1 MEEGHKKVSVIIK
14 QERVTMK
21 QADVLKLTLWFLE
34 LCKIVIGIKGKKKRN
49 KRKTDTVNRRLET
62 AEERRIK

>member
-34 LCKIVIGIKGKKKRN
+34 LCKIVIGIKGKQIQWTEDWKQLKR
-49 KRKTDTVNRRLET
+49 EG
-62 AEERRIK
+62 